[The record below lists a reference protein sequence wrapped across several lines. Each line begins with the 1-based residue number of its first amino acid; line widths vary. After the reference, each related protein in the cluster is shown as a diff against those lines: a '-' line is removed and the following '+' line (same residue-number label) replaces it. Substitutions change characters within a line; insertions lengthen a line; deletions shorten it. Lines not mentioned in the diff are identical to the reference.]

1 MAEFVPMFIV
11 ALVSLGMAAAFYNAD
26 RSSPTS
32 LYLALGFAMLGLA
45 YGAGVPVAALPR
57 ARDPH
62 YLLFDITNLFEV
74 ACTLA
79 FLEWILRVRRT
90 IPAGDLETRFGDYVL
105 RAAQGLMLLYG
116 ICSLLLPQTKLDDFY
131 RSLQNDD
138 ALHRPGFWLFAV
150 PNLAALGSAMFGLLL
165 LLNRKPDRPE
175 KMRVISAVL
184 GGPFLIGALV
194 LPQDLSALAMALGQM
209 IFLIGAVQYHVQQ
222 GHRGEFMSRFLSPQV
237 AELVRRRGMDRAFQH
252 QQSEITVVCCD
263 LRGFTAYAGARF
275 SGDVIE
281 LLREY
286 YDAAGEAAAAF
297 GATIKDFAGDGVLL
311 LVGAPMAQADHAAR
325 GLELARRLRLSVGAL
340 TRRWSTEDHR
350 LGVGLGV
357 ASGVV
362 TVGVINSTS
371 RLEYTAVGAAV
382 NLASRLCER
391 AADGEILADEHTIRL
406 AAAADFKPGDPVRL
420 QGFAAPMA
428 LFASRAELSS

>member
-1 MAEFVPMFIV
+1 MTEFMPVFIV

-32 LYLALGFAMLGLA
+32 LYLALGFATLGLA
-45 YGAGVPVAALPR
+45 YGAGIPISELPR
-57 ARDPH
+57 DKDPH
-62 YLLFDITNLFEV
+62 FVLFDLANLFET

-79 FLEWILRVRRT
+79 FLEWIMRVRRT
-90 IPAGDLETRFGDYVL
+90 IPAGDLETRFGDHVL
-105 RAAQGLMLLYG
+105 RAAQGVMVLYG

-131 RSLQNDD
+131 GGLQNGD
-138 ALHRPGFWLFAV
+138 ALHRPGFWLFAI
-150 PNLAALGSAMFGLLL
+150 PNLAVLASALFALLL

-175 KMRVISAVL
+175 KARVISAVL
-184 GGPFLIGALV
+184 GGPFLIAALV
-194 LPQDLSALAMALGQM
+194 TPRDISSLVMAAGLM
-209 IFLIGAVQYHVQQ
+209 IFLVGAVQYHVQQ

-237 AELVRRRGMDRAFQH
+237 AELVRRRGMDRAIQH
-252 QQSEITVVCCD
+252 QQSEISIVCCD

-311 LVGAPMAQADHAAR
+311 LVGAPVAQADHAAR
-325 GLELARRLRLSVGAL
+325 ALELARRLRGSVGEL
-340 TRRWSTEDHR
+340 TRRWSIDRHR
-350 LGVGLGV
+350 LGVGIGV

-391 AADGEILADEHTIRL
+391 AADGEILADERTIRL
-406 AAAADFKPGDPVRL
+406 AAADLKAADFKAGEPVRL
-420 QGFAAPMA
+420 QGFAGPMP
-428 LFASRAELSS
+428 LFASRT